1 MSQSTSIQHRL
12 YLKQI
17 EFFKYPFFAEVLP
30 ANFNYQ
36 NMIIVE
42 SGTVEDDEQ
51 LYVFQTYSCGCGPQ
65 PLIKAAFL
73 LEVVAWKESE
83 FRRLLAASNNPK
95 DTALVDQGV
104 FATVQRIRP
113 ARTDEEKRLVERV
126 MQQHFS
132 DNKRKISFF

>member
-17 EFFKYPFFAEVLP
+17 EFFKLPAFAEVLP

-42 SGTVEDDEQ
+42 SGTVEKDGQ
-51 LYVFQTYSCGCGPQ
+51 LFVFQTYSCGCGPQ

-73 LEVVAWKESE
+73 LEEVAWKESE
-83 FRRLLAASNNPK
+83 FHRLLAASGNQK
-95 DTALVDQGV
+95 DTALLDQNIFDSV
-104 FATVQRIRP
+104 LRIRP
-113 ARTDEEKRLVERV
+113 ARTDEQKRLVEMV
-126 MQQHFS
+126 MRQHFS

>member
-17 EFFKYPFFAEVLP
+17 EFFKHPTFAEVLP

-42 SGTVEDDEQ
+42 SGTVEAEGQ
-51 LYVFQTYSCGCGPQ
+51 YFVFQTYSCGCGPQ
-65 PLIKAAFL
+65 PLIKGAFL
-73 LEVVAWKESE
+73 LAEVAWEESE
-83 FRRLLAASNNPK
+83 FRRMLAASGNPK
-95 DTALVDQGV
+95 DTALLDQNIFDSV
-104 FATVQRIRP
+104 LHIRP
-113 ARTDEEKRLVERV
+113 ARTDEEKSLVERV
-126 MQQHFS
+126 MHQHFS